1 MKFIVKLFPEIMIK
15 SETVRKR
22 FAKIL
27 TSNIRN
33 ILQKYDEE
41 TAVVRHWDYIE
52 VRSKNEEN
60 REELIALL
68 QRIPGIH
75 HFLEVEEKP
84 FTDLHHIF
92 ELTLA
97 DVAQQLQGKTF
108 CVRVKRK
115 GKHKFSSIEAERYI
129 GGGLNQH
136 IESAKVRLKNPDVT
150 VRIDIE
156 DDKMMLVKT
165 RHAGIGGY
173 PIGTQED
180 VLSLISGGFDS
191 GVSSYM
197 LIRRGSRVHYC
208 FFNLGGAAHEIG
220 VKQMAYHIWQR
231 YSASHKVRFIT
242 INFEGVVG
250 EILEKVD
257 NGQMGVVLKRMMVRA
272 ASKVA
277 QRFNIEAIVTGEALG
292 QVSSQT
298 LTNLRLIDEAADALV
313 LRPLITHDKEQII
326 AMSKEIGTDD
336 IAKSMPEFCGVIS
349 KNPTIKAVREKI
361 LEEEEGHFNFEILES
376 SVQNAKY
383 LDIRQIAEETEKEV
397 VEVEAISV
405 LGENEVILDIRS
417 PEETDEKPFESGT
430 HDVIQMPFYKLSSQF
445 GSLDQSKNYVLYC
458 ERGVMSKLQALY
470 LKENGFSNVRVFAKN
485 IH

>member
-1 MKFIVKLFPEIMIK
+1 MKFVIKLFPEIMIK
-15 SETVRKR
+15 SESVRKR
-22 FAKIL
+22 FVKIL
-27 TSNIRN
+27 TGNIRN
-33 ILQKYDEE
+33 ILTKHDE
-41 TAVVRHWDYIE
+41 TIAVVRHWDYIE
-52 VRSKNEEN
+52 VRSKKEEN
-60 REELIALL
+60 RPHLIELLG
-68 QRIPGIH
+68 RIPGIH
-75 HFLEVEEKP
+75 HFLEVDEKP
-84 FTDLHHIF
+84 FTMIHDIF
-92 ELTLA
+92 EQTLQ
-97 DVAQQLQGKTF
+97 DIGTSLDNKTF
-108 CVRVKRK
+108 CVRVRRK
-115 GKHKFSSIEAERYI
+115 GKHTFNSLDVERYV

-136 IESAKVRLKNPDVT
+136 IPSAKVQLNKPDVT

-156 DDKMMLVKT
+156 NDNMMLIKA
-165 RHAGIGGY
+165 RHVGIGGY

-231 YSASHKVRFIT
+231 YSASHKVRFVA

-272 ASKVA
+272 ASRIA
-277 QRFNIEAIVTGEALG
+277 ERFGIQAIVTGEALG

-298 LTNLRLIDEAADALV
+298 LTNLRLIDEASESLI

-326 AMSKEIGTDD
+326 AMAKEIGTDD

-349 KNPTIKAVREKI
+349 KNPTVKAIKAKI
-361 LEEEEGHFNFEILES
+361 EQEESHFDFAVLES
-376 SVQNAKY
+376 AVQNAQY
-383 LDIRQIAEETEKEV
+383 LDIRQIAEQTEKEV
-397 VEVEAISV
+397 VAVDTVAV
-405 LGENEVILDIRS
+405 LSAQDVILDIRS
-417 PEETDEKPFESGT
+417 PEETDEKPLNMEN
-430 HDVIQMPFYKLSSQF
+430 VQVMPFYKLSSQF
-445 GSLDQSKNYVLYC
+445 ANLDQSKNYLLYC

-470 LKENGFSNVRVFAKN
+470 LKEQGFSNVKVFRQ
-485 IH
+485 

>member
-1 MKFIVKLFPEIMIK
+1 MKFIIKLFPEIMIK
-15 SETVRKR
+15 SESVRKR
-22 FAKIL
+22 FVKIL

-33 ILQKYDEE
+33 VLTKHDD
-41 TAVVRHWDYIE
+41 TVAVIKHWDYIE
-52 VRSKNEEN
+52 VRSKIDANLPM
-60 REELIALL
+60 LIEQL

-75 HFLEVEEKP
+75 HFLQVEEKP
-84 FTDLHHIF
+84 FANLHEIF
-92 ELTLA
+92 EQTLS
-97 DVAQQLQGKTF
+97 DVASQLENKTF

-115 GKHKFSSIEAERYI
+115 GKHEFNSLEAERYI

-136 IESAKVRLKNPDVT
+136 IASAKVQLKNPDVT
-150 VRIDIE
+150 VRIEIE
-156 DDKMMLVKT
+156 DDKMMLV
-165 RHAGIGGY
+165 RARYEGIGGY

-197 LIRRGSRVHYC
+197 LLRRGSRVHYC

-231 YSASHKVRFIT
+231 YGSSHKVRFVA

-250 EILEKVD
+250 EILENVD

-272 ASKVA
+272 ASKIA
-277 QRFNIEAIVTGEALG
+277 QRFDIQAIVTGEALG

-298 LTNLRLIDEAADALV
+298 LTNLRLIDEAAEVLV

-326 AMSKEIGTDD
+326 AMAKHIGTDD

-349 KNPTIKAVREKI
+349 KNPTVKAIKAKI
-361 LEEEEGHFNFEILES
+361 EQEEGNFNFAVLES
-376 SVQNAKY
+376 AVENAQY
-383 LDIRQIAEETEKEV
+383 LDIRQIAEQTEKDV
-397 VEVEAISV
+397 VSVNAVSV
-405 LGENEVILDIRS
+405 LGENNVIIDIRS
-417 PEETDEKPFESGT
+417 PEEIDENPLHIENQAM
-430 HDVIQMPFYKLSSQF
+430 IQLPFYKLSSQF
-445 GSLDQSKNYVLYC
+445 AELDQSKHYVLYC

-470 LKENGFSNVRVFAKN
+470 LKESGFNNVSVFKKSR
-485 IH
+485 

>member
-97 DVAQQLQGKTF
+97 DVAQQLQDKTF

-129 GGGLNQH
+129 GGGLNQY

-156 DDKMMLVKT
+156 DDKMMLVKA

-208 FFNLGGAAHEIG
+208 FFNLGGTVHEIG
-220 VKQMAYHIWQR
+220 VKQMAYHICWQR
-231 YSASHKVRFIT
+231 YSSSHKVRFIA

-326 AMSKEIGTDD
+326 AMAKEIGTDD

-361 LEEEEGHFNFEILES
+361 LKEEGHFNFEILES
-376 SVQNAKY
+376 AVQNAKY
-383 LDIRQIAEETEKEV
+383 LDIRQIAEETEKAV

-417 PEETDEKPFESGT
+417 PEETDENPFESGT

>member
-1 MKFIVKLFPEIMIK
+1 MKFVIKLFPEIMIK
-15 SETVRKR
+15 SESVRKR
-22 FAKIL
+22 FVKIL
-27 TSNIRN
+27 TGNIRN
-33 ILQKYDEE
+33 ILTKHDE
-41 TAVVRHWDYIE
+41 TIAVVRHWDYIE
-52 VRSKNEEN
+52 VRSKKAEN
-60 REELIALL
+60 RPHLIELLG
-68 QRIPGIH
+68 RIPGIH
-75 HFLEVEEKP
+75 HFLEVDEKP
-84 FTDLHHIF
+84 FTTIHDIF
-92 ELTLA
+92 EQTLQ
-97 DVAQQLQGKTF
+97 DIGTSLDNKTF
-108 CVRVKRK
+108 CVRVRRK
-115 GKHKFSSIEAERYI
+115 GKHTFNSLDVERYV

-136 IESAKVRLKNPDVT
+136 IPSAKVQLNKPDVT

-156 DDKMMLVKT
+156 NDNMMLIKA
-165 RHAGIGGY
+165 RHVGIGGY

-231 YSASHKVRFIT
+231 YSASHKVRFVA

-272 ASKVA
+272 ASRIA
-277 QRFNIEAIVTGEALG
+277 ERFGIQAIVTGEALG

-298 LTNLRLIDEAADALV
+298 LTNLRLIDEASESLV

-326 AMSKEIGTDD
+326 AMAKEIGTDD

-349 KNPTIKAVREKI
+349 KNPTVKAIKAKI
-361 LEEEEGHFNFEILES
+361 EQEESHFDFAVLES
-376 SVQNAKY
+376 AVQNAQY
-383 LDIRQIAEETEKEV
+383 LDIRQIAEQTEKEV
-397 VEVEAISV
+397 VAVDTVAV
-405 LGENEVILDIRS
+405 LSAQDVILDIRS
-417 PEETDEKPFESGT
+417 PEETDEKPLNMEN
-430 HDVIQMPFYKLSSQF
+430 VQLMPFYKLSSQF
-445 GSLDQSKNYVLYC
+445 ANLDQSKNYLLYC

-470 LKENGFSNVRVFAKN
+470 LKEQGFSNVKVFRQ
-485 IH
+485 

>member
-1 MKFIVKLFPEIMIK
+1 MKFVIKLFPEIMIK
-15 SETVRKR
+15 SESVRKR
-22 FAKIL
+22 FVKIL
-27 TSNIRN
+27 TGNIRN
-33 ILQKYDEE
+33 ILTKHDE
-41 TAVVRHWDYIE
+41 TIAVVRHWDYIE
-52 VRSKNEEN
+52 VRSKKEEN
-60 REELIALL
+60 RPHLIELLG
-68 QRIPGIH
+68 RIPGIH
-75 HFLEVEEKP
+75 HFLEVDEKP
-84 FTDLHHIF
+84 FTMIHDIF
-92 ELTLA
+92 EQTLQ
-97 DVAQQLQGKTF
+97 DIGTSLDNKTF
-108 CVRVKRK
+108 CVRVRRK
-115 GKHKFSSIEAERYI
+115 GKHTFNSLDVERYV

-136 IESAKVRLKNPDVT
+136 IPSAKVQLSKPDVT

-156 DDKMMLVKT
+156 NDNMMLIKA
-165 RHAGIGGY
+165 RHVGIGGY

-231 YSASHKVRFIT
+231 YSASHKVRFVA

-272 ASKVA
+272 ASRIA
-277 QRFNIEAIVTGEALG
+277 ERFGIQAIVTGEALG

-298 LTNLRLIDEAADALV
+298 LTNLRLIDEASESLV

-326 AMSKEIGTDD
+326 AMAKEIGTDD

-349 KNPTIKAVREKI
+349 KNPTVKAIKAKI
-361 LEEEEGHFNFEILES
+361 VQEESHFDFAVLES
-376 SVQNAKY
+376 AVQNAQY
-383 LDIRQIAEETEKEV
+383 LDIRQIAEQTEKEV
-397 VEVEAISV
+397 VAVDTVAV
-405 LGENEVILDIRS
+405 LSAQDVILDIRS
-417 PEETDEKPFESGT
+417 PEETDEKPLNMEN
-430 HDVIQMPFYKLSSQF
+430 VQVMPFYKLSSQF
-445 GSLDQSKNYVLYC
+445 ANLDQSKNYLLYC

-470 LKENGFSNVRVFAKN
+470 LKEQGFSNVKVFRQ
-485 IH
+485 

>member
-1 MKFIVKLFPEIMIK
+1 M
-15 SETVRKR
+15 
-22 FAKIL
+22 
-27 TSNIRN
+27 
-33 ILQKYDEE
+33 
-41 TAVVRHWDYIE
+41 
-52 VRSKNEEN
+52 
-60 REELIALL
+60 
-68 QRIPGIH
+68 
-75 HFLEVEEKP
+75 
-84 FTDLHHIF
+84 
-92 ELTLA
+92 
-97 DVAQQLQGKTF
+97 
-108 CVRVKRK
+108 
-115 GKHKFSSIEAERYI
+115 
-129 GGGLNQH
+129 
-136 IESAKVRLKNPDVT
+136 T

-156 DDKMMLVKT
+156 DDKMMLVRA
-165 RHAGIGGY
+165 RHVGLGGY

-220 VKQMAYHIWQR
+220 VKQMAYHIWSR
-231 YSASHKVRFIT
+231 YSSSHKVRFIA
-242 INFEGVVG
+242 IPFEGVVG

-277 QRFNIEAIVTGEALG
+277 QRFDIQAIVTGEALG

-326 AMSKEIGTDD
+326 AMAKEIGTDD

-361 LEEEEGHFNFEILES
+361 LEEENHFDFGVLES
-376 SVQNAKY
+376 AVENAQY

-397 VEVEAISV
+397 VEVDTISV
-405 LGENEVILDIRS
+405 LGENDIILDIRS
-417 PEETDEKPFESGT
+417 PEETDENPFESDE
-430 HDVIQMPFYKLSSQF
+430 HQVMQLPFYKLSSQF

-470 LKENGFSNVRVFAKN
+470 LKENGFTNVRVFGKK
-485 IH
+485 

>member
-1 MKFIVKLFPEIMIK
+1 MKFVIKLFPEIMIK
-15 SETVRKR
+15 SESVRKR
-22 FAKIL
+22 FVKIL
-27 TSNIRN
+27 TGNIRN
-33 ILQKYDEE
+33 ILTKHDE
-41 TAVVRHWDYIE
+41 TIAVVRHWDYIE
-52 VRSKNEEN
+52 VRSKKEEN
-60 REELIALL
+60 RPHLIELLG
-68 QRIPGIH
+68 RIPGIH
-75 HFLEVEEKP
+75 HFLEVDEKP
-84 FTDLHHIF
+84 FTTIHDIF
-92 ELTLA
+92 EQTLQ
-97 DVAQQLQGKTF
+97 DIGTSLENKTF
-108 CVRVKRK
+108 CVRVRRK
-115 GKHKFSSIEAERYI
+115 GKHTFNSLDVERYV

-136 IESAKVRLKNPDVT
+136 IPSAKVQLSKPDVT

-156 DDKMMLVKT
+156 NDSMMLIKA
-165 RHAGIGGY
+165 RHVGIGGY

-231 YSASHKVRFIT
+231 YSASHKVRFVA

-272 ASKVA
+272 ASRIA
-277 QRFNIEAIVTGEALG
+277 ERFGIQAIVTGEALG

-298 LTNLRLIDEAADALV
+298 LTNLRLIDEASESLV

-326 AMSKEIGTDD
+326 AMAKEIGTDD

-349 KNPTIKAVREKI
+349 KNPTVKAIKAKI
-361 LEEEEGHFNFEILES
+361 EQEESHFDFAVLES
-376 SVQNAKY
+376 AVQNAQY
-383 LDIRQIAEETEKEV
+383 LDIRQIAEQTEKEV
-397 VEVEAISV
+397 VAVDTVAV
-405 LGENEVILDIRS
+405 LSAQDVILDIRS
-417 PEETDEKPFESGT
+417 PEETDEKPLNMEN
-430 HDVIQMPFYKLSSQF
+430 VQLMPFYKLSSQF
-445 GSLDQSKNYVLYC
+445 ANLDQSKNYLLYC

-470 LKENGFSNVRVFAKN
+470 LKEQGFSNVKVFRQ
-485 IH
+485 

>member
-1 MKFIVKLFPEIMIK
+1 MKFIIKLFPEIMIK
-15 SETVRKR
+15 SESVRTR
-22 FAKIL
+22 FIKIL
-27 TSNIRN
+27 TGNIRN
-33 ILQKYDEE
+33 ILNKYDD
-41 TAVVRHWDYIE
+41 TVAVVKHWDYIE
-52 VRSKNEEN
+52 VRSKNAEN
-60 REELIALL
+60 RALL
-68 QRIPGIH
+68 IELLGRIPGIH

-84 FTDLHHIF
+84 FNSVQDIF
-92 ELTLA
+92 QQTLQ
-97 DVAQQLQGKTF
+97 DVAHLLENKTF

-115 GKHKFSSIEAERYI
+115 GKHDFSSLDVERYV

-136 IESAKVRLKNPDVT
+136 IASAKVKLSKPDVT

-156 DDKMMLVKT
+156 DDKMMLVKA
-165 RHAGIGGY
+165 RHTGLGGY

-220 VKQMAYHIWQR
+220 VKQMAYHIWNR
-231 YSASHKVRFIT
+231 FSGSHKVRFVA
-242 INFEGVVG
+242 INFEPVVA
-250 EILEKVD
+250 EILEKID

-277 QRFNIEAIVTGEALG
+277 ERFGIQAIVTGEALG

-298 LTNLRLIDEAADALV
+298 LTNLRLIDEAANALV

-326 AMSKEIGTDD
+326 AMAKEIGTDD

-349 KNPTIKAVREKI
+349 KNPTVKAVREKI
-361 LEEEEGHFNFEILES
+361 LSEENHFDFSVLES
-376 SVQNAKY
+376 AVQNAQY
-383 LDIRQIAEETEKEV
+383 LDIRQIAEQTEKDV
-397 VEVEAISV
+397 VEVDTISV
-405 LGENEVILDIRS
+405 LGENDIVIDIRS
-417 PEETDEKPFESGT
+417 PEETDENPLELAGQE
-430 HDVIQMPFYKLSSQF
+430 VRLIPFYKLSTVF
-445 GSLDQSKNYVLYC
+445 PDLDQSKNYVLYC

-470 LKENGFSNVRVFAKN
+470 LKENGFGNVRVFRK
-485 IH
+485 

>member
-1 MKFIVKLFPEIMIK
+1 MKFVIKLFPEIMIK
-15 SETVRKR
+15 SESVRKR
-22 FAKIL
+22 FVKIL
-27 TSNIRN
+27 TGNIRN
-33 ILQKYDEE
+33 ILTKHDE
-41 TAVVRHWDYIE
+41 TIAVVRHWDYIE
-52 VRSKNEEN
+52 VRSKKEEN
-60 REELIALL
+60 RPHLIELLG
-68 QRIPGIH
+68 RIPGIH
-75 HFLEVEEKP
+75 HFLEVDEKP
-84 FTDLHHIF
+84 FTMIHDIF
-92 ELTLA
+92 EQTLQ
-97 DVAQQLQGKTF
+97 DIGTSLDNKTF
-108 CVRVKRK
+108 CVRVRRK
-115 GKHKFSSIEAERYI
+115 GKHTFNSLDVERYV

-136 IESAKVRLKNPDVT
+136 IPSAKVQLNKPDVT

-156 DDKMMLVKT
+156 NDNMMLIKA
-165 RHAGIGGY
+165 RHVGIGGY

-231 YSASHKVRFIT
+231 YSASHKVRFVA

-272 ASKVA
+272 ASRIA
-277 QRFNIEAIVTGEALG
+277 ERFGIQAIVTGEALG

-298 LTNLRLIDEAADALV
+298 LTNLRLIDEASESLV

-326 AMSKEIGTDD
+326 AMAKEIGTDD

-349 KNPTIKAVREKI
+349 KNPTVKAIKAKI
-361 LEEEEGHFNFEILES
+361 EQEESHFDFAVLES
-376 SVQNAKY
+376 AVQNAQY
-383 LDIRQIAEETEKEV
+383 LDIRQIAEQTEKEV
-397 VEVEAISV
+397 VAVDTVAV
-405 LGENEVILDIRS
+405 LSAQDVILDIRS
-417 PEETDEKPFESGT
+417 PEETDEKPLNMEN
-430 HDVIQMPFYKLSSQF
+430 VQVMPFYKLSSQF
-445 GSLDQSKNYVLYC
+445 ANLDQSKNYLLYC

-470 LKENGFSNVRVFAKN
+470 LKEQGFSNVKVFRQ
-485 IH
+485 